1 MCGSVA
7 PTVSAMQAI
16 PLGFY
21 DLLLQHRA
29 GHPDKTAV
37 VTGDQRL
44 SYAELVERID
54 RLTTVLREHAVG
66 NGDRVL
72 WLGQNAHQVL
82 ELLVACARIG
92 AMICPANWRLSAEEL
107 QFLVA
112 DLEPRLV
119 VSQAPGEPSHGHRR
133 WITVEGEGGYEDLI
147 RSATPSLPDE
157 LDTGATRG
165 LLVLYTAAFSGRP
178 AGAVLTEQGLYLQ
191 GVAHIPVLE
200 VDHDDSNLVT
210 TPLFHIMAWI
220 SLLPVLIAGGTNIF
234 VPRPDAETICRA
246 IANDGATTGLIMPA
260 SAAQIAEL
268 NADGRYDLSGF
279 RSGLPLPGGRVKTA
293 IGTLASGYGQTE
305 TTGPILFGLPG
316 VVLGEPSR
324 GRPSP
329 VARVRIVD
337 ESGRDV
343 PVGETGEILVS
354 GPTVTVGYWQ
364 RPDLNSE
371 RRTGRWWRTRDL
383 GRRDPGG
390 VITFIGP
397 KLRMIKTGGENVYPA
412 EVEGCLEM
420 HPCVASAALIG
431 CPDETWGQLVTA
443 VVVRRP
449 QSVVD
454 ADTLTAHVREKLAA
468 YKVPRT
474 IHFIDEMP
482 MAATGKDYTALDAHF
497 GGGNYPG
504 TS

>member
-1 MCGSVA
+1 MR
-7 PTVSAMQAI
+7 AI

-54 RLTTVLREHAVG
+54 RLTTVLRDHAVG
-66 NGDRVL
+66 TGDRVL

-82 ELLVACARIG
+82 ELLIACARIG
-92 AMICPANWRLSAEEL
+92 AMVCPANWRQSAEEL
-107 QFLVA
+107 QFLVV
-112 DLEPRLV
+112 DLDPQLV
-119 VSQAPGEPSHGHRR
+119 VSQEAALGDSLDGQGR
-133 WITVEGEGGYEDLI
+133 WIPLEGEGGYEHLI
-147 RSATPSLPDE
+147 RGAPPSLADESLPDV
-157 LDTGATRG
+157 DATRG

-220 SLLPVLIAGGTNIF
+220 SLLPVLIVGGTNIF
-234 VPRPDAETICRA
+234 VPRPDAEAICRA
-246 IANDGATTGLIMPA
+246 IAYDGATTGLIMPA
-260 SAAQIAEL
+260 TATQIAEL
-268 NADGRYDLSGF
+268 NTDGRYDLSRF
-279 RSGLPLPGGRVKTA
+279 RSGLPLPGGRDKTT

-316 VVLGEPSR
+316 AVLGEPSR
-324 GRPSP
+324 GGPSP

-337 ESGRDV
+337 ETGRDV
-343 PVGETGEILVS
+343 PVGDTGEILVS

-364 RPDLNSE
+364 RPDINSE
-371 RRTGRWWRTRDL
+371 RRAGRWWRTRDL
-383 GRRDPGG
+383 GRRDPDGI
-390 VITFIGP
+390 ITFIGP

-449 QSVVD
+449 QTVVD
-454 ADTLTAHVREKLAA
+454 ADTLAAYVREKLAA

-482 MAATGKDYTALDAHF
+482 MAATGKDYAALDAHF

>member
-1 MCGSVA
+1 MR
-7 PTVSAMQAI
+7 AI

-54 RLTTVLREHAVG
+54 RLTTVLRDHAVG
-66 NGDRVL
+66 TGDRVL

-82 ELLVACARIG
+82 ELLIACARIG
-92 AMICPANWRLSAEEL
+92 AMVCPANWRQSSEEL

-112 DLEPRLV
+112 DLDPRLV
-119 VSQAPGEPSHGHRR
+119 VSQAVDDPSHGQGR
-133 WITVEGEGGYEDLI
+133 WIPLEGEGGYEHLI
-147 RSATPSLPDE
+147 RSAPPSLADKPLPDV
-157 LDTGATRG
+157 DATRG
-165 LLVLYTAAFSGRP
+165 LLVLYTAAFAGKP
-178 AGAVLTEQGLYLQ
+178 AGAVLTEQGLYQQ

-200 VDHDDSNLVT
+200 VDPDDSNLVT
-210 TPLFHIMAWI
+210 TPLFHIMAWV

-260 SAAQIAEL
+260 TAAQIAEL
-268 NADGRYDLSGF
+268 NADGRYDLSRF

-316 VVLGEPSR
+316 AVLGEPSR

-337 ESGRDV
+337 ETGRDV

-354 GPTVTVGYWQ
+354 GPTVTAGYWQ

-371 RRTGRWWRTRDL
+371 RRTGCWWRTRDL
-383 GRRDPGG
+383 GRRDPDGT
-390 VITFIGP
+390 ITFIGP

-420 HPCVASAALIG
+420 HPCVVSAALIG

-443 VVVRRP
+443 VVVCSP
-449 QSVVD
+449 QSTVD
-454 ADTLTAHVREKLAA
+454 ADTLTAYVREKLAA

-474 IHFIDEMP
+474 IHFVDEMP
-482 MAATGKDYTALDAHF
+482 TAATGSKDYAALDAHF